1 MSVTDPKIADMI
13 RALRPGLTE
22 AALTNP
28 AAMSRDD
35 YLALQELC
43 ERFEQDHAQ
52 GHDFL
57 PAAGGIE
64 EGEKAF
70 RDVQKAVD
78 QLMDAAPWTLHPD
91 HGCVRTA
98 DVDLLDAGAPSE
110 RFAVKLVA
118 PIGLVSEQ
126 RFNDAET
133 AMRAYSLLRH
143 SKFGTDQGPGGY
155 AALVDNQSQF
165 DASYLHEGHQCYR
178 EQFAKDAGRELAAKV
193 LRDDLTAPERMVA
206 VPVATLTEER
216 LDWAVAQALGYRI
229 SDQEPAWV
237 MGDRSY
243 GVNGLDVTGKPRF
256 APTLVPSVA
265 HRLIE
270 DQGVG
275 TQKVADGHWRASS
288 QDGTVTVDGP
298 DLATAGLRAI
308 VAQHQWTKV
317 PVPAALPDRLSRL
330 EPQADSVIV
339 AQVAAHY
346 SDYFRGSVSCS
357 PSLDDDGEKEASK
370 FEIHGSGL
378 PPHPGAMAQ
387 GSHTRWTMSDEI
399 SRSKAVEIA
408 RQYPDVRSNRQTR
421 VSMLVGGQAWWEP
434 MEETLK
440 AAVTAYRDALSLDPR
455 LTATG
460 GSVDLGAWSELEW
473 KVASDLV
480 KESGHQKDAVVA
492 IMSYLSPT
500 CVLPQ
505 EVENLGT
512 WLSSELDREQAM
524 ACQRNA
530 ADSHAVAP

>member
-13 RALRPGLTE
+13 RALRPGLTG

-126 RFNDAET
+126 RFNDAEA

-165 DASYLHEGHQCYR
+165 DASYLHEGRQCYR
-178 EQFAKDAGRELAAKV
+178 EQFAKDAGRELSAKV
-193 LRDDLTAPERMVA
+193 LRDDLTAPDRMVMA
-206 VPVATLTEER
+206 PVATLTEER
-216 LDWAVAQALGYRI
+216 LDWAAAQALGYRI

-237 MGDRSY
+237 MGDRTY
-243 GVNGLDVTGKPRF
+243 GVNGLDVTGKPLF

-270 DQGVG
+270 DQGIG

-330 EPQADSVIV
+330 EPLADSVIV

-440 AAVTAYRDALSLDPR
+440 AAVTAYRDALPLDPR

-460 GSVDLGAWSELEW
+460 GSVDLKAWSELEW

-480 KESGHQKDAVVA
+480 KTSGHRKDAVVA

-524 ACQRNA
+524 ASQRNA
-530 ADSHAVAP
+530 ADSPVVAP